1 MTSEFARVNFD
12 IVNSS
17 ELTGVWDSSKIQ
29 IALLYENNLP
39 DVTGFNIT
47 APLVDSE
54 HMVGAS
60 IEVIAIV
67 LPANAYQQEFTVVAG
82 DNVELVDDNH
92 VKVIEAGTAT
102 FTVRSKDLPSVSTT
116 SSIIGVDSI
125 IDGDDVSGFSLDNTK
140 QELQD
145 ELVRRGVDFKT
156 QENKQS
162 LIDKINA

>member
-1 MTSEFARVNFD
+1 MTSEFARTNFD
-12 IVNSS
+12 IANSS
-17 ELTGVWDSSKIQ
+17 ELTGVWNSSKTQ
-29 IALLYENNLP
+29 IDLLYENNLP

-54 HMVGAS
+54 HIVGAS
-60 IEVIAIV
+60 VEVIASV

-82 DNVELVDDNH
+82 DNVELVDENH
-92 VKVIEAGTAT
+92 IKAIEAGTST

-116 SSIIGVDSI
+116 STFNAIVDDGETFSI
-125 IDGDDVSGFSLDNTK
+125 DNTK